1 MAERFFWLAF
11 SAFPGIGPMKFQKL
25 LGYFGSAK
33 SAWEAKATDLTEI
46 LGKSLTAKL
55 ENFRR
60 NFSVEKYAAEL
71 KKKNASFFIFSDKEY
86 PKLLAQIKNP
96 PFVLYVRGNIN
107 VLAGVSRAE
116 VGNKNFLVPHSHTA
130 RHANNKNFFPSPRV
144 IAVVGTRRITS
155 YGREVTEM
163 FVRELADAGFTIVSG
178 LAIGVDA
185 VAHQTSIEAAS
196 NGRKTIAVLGCG
208 VDCCTPR
215 ENQHLYN
222 SIVGGGGAVISEL
235 PLGHPPT
242 KGSFPSRNRIIAG
255 LSLGVLVTEGAEDS
269 GALITADY
277 ALKFNRRVFA
287 VPGPITSSL
296 SKGPYK
302 LIQKGAKLVTNAQDV
317 INELGITGTISTTS
331 ITGKR
336 SVRGENKEE
345 QKVLTLLEHEAL
357 HFDEIARITG
367 FEPSK
372 LGSILSIMEMKGM
385 VKSLDIG
392 LFSITS

>member
-1 MAERFFWLAF
+1 
-11 SAFPGIGPMKFQKL
+11 
-25 LGYFGSAK
+25 
-33 SAWEAKATDLTEI
+33 
-46 LGKSLTAKL
+46 
-55 ENFRR
+55 
-60 NFSVEKYAAEL
+60 
-71 KKKNASFFIFSDKEY
+71 
-86 PKLLAQIKNP
+86 
-96 PFVLYVRGNIN
+96 
-107 VLAGVSRAE
+107 
-116 VGNKNFLVPHSHTA
+116 
-130 RHANNKNFFPSPRV
+130 
-144 IAVVGTRRITS
+144 
-155 YGREVTEM
+155 
-163 FVRELADAGFTIVSG
+163 
-178 LAIGVDA
+178 
-185 VAHQTSIEAAS
+185 
-196 NGRKTIAVLGCG
+196 
-208 VDCCTPR
+208 
-215 ENQHLYN
+215 
-222 SIVGGGGAVISEL
+222 
-235 PLGHPPT
+235 
-242 KGSFPSRNRIIAG
+242 FPSRNRIIAG